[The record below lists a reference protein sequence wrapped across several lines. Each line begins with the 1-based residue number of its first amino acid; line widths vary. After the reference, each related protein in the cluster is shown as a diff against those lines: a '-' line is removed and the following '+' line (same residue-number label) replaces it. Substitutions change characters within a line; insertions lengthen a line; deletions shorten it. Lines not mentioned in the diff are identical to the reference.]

1 MDHARFRVSL
11 AKDSTEG
18 SIKTAVNMYKQ
29 HGIQK
34 VFLGMNSTIL
44 REALGLSIYFGVYD
58 ELIAN
63 FKNNGQ
69 VSLIGSLLSGGL
81 AGLTTW
87 GLIYPIDYVKTLIQ
101 TDSLEKPRYKSSVQC
116 ALEEFRTKPLSTF
129 FRGVEIML
137 ARAFI
142 VNAFGFMCF

>member
-101 TDSLEKPRYKSSVQC
+101 TDSLEKPRYKSSVKC

>member
-1 MDHARFRVSL
+1 
-11 AKDSTEG
+11 
-18 SIKTAVNMYKQ
+18 MYKQ

>member
-1 MDHARFRVSL
+1 M